1 MLSNAFFT
9 AFNERSTRLLSL
21 GNADSSP
28 IVGKVFLLSQL
39 YESKRAD
46 SPKAVMNRFFRE
58 AMRAWS

>member
-1 MLSNAFFT
+1 MLSNAFVT

-21 GNADSSP
+21 GNADASP
-28 IVGKVFLLSQL
+28 IVGEVFLRSQL

-58 AMRAWS
+58 VMRGY